1 MISLLLFLACNGG
14 QPAETTPVAEAKAGK
29 PNILLFTLDT
39 TRADMLGTYGSSMA
53 TPNIDTIA
61 RESVVF
67 TRAYTVTP
75 LTIPA
80 HSSLFTG
87 MFPPRHGVED
97 NGDFFLGPDAHTLAE
112 TMSDAGYQTM
122 AAVGA
127 EVTSHHWGFDQGF
140 QTFFDDLKAPKEN
153 RWQVERRADAVEA
166 DALSWL
172 DKRNPDQPFFAWIH
186 FYDPHNPYVAPDDYR
201 KLFPG
206 REYMAEVAWTDHV
219 VGQIIEHLKASGAL
233 DNTWIFLM
241 ADHGEGLGSHGE
253 GMHAVLIYD
262 ATTHI
267 PMIVHPPG
275 GTKMRMV
282 DDAVSLVD
290 IAPTIAAI
298 AGAKPLEGIDGTD
311 LGPAINGTGSIAARD
326 GVYVESLYA
335 FRHYGWAPQRALVD
349 KDYKL
354 LLAPQR
360 ELYRKIDKTEMT
372 NMADQE
378 PAVAQSMHEK
388 LDALMQ
394 KMVPAQGVSQSATMS
409 SDRMNQLQAL
419 GYVTATAPTTNAPE
433 STLPDPKTRL
443 PFLMQVEKTRQ
454 ALQEGNPKEARAR
467 AEAALKEEPNLSD
480 LRVLYAQ
487 ILMGA
492 GDAKKALEILEPMR
506 DSGSAQVIA
515 ALGNIH
521 LSQGDPEQGIGEL
534 EQATQMDPY
543 LVAAWVPYLQALFLS
558 GDVDRFVAEAVRA
571 GAMFPKDA
579 PVQGMYGLALVLG
592 GNPDQAQPVLEAAL
606 AEDPFIP
613 FANHALGTLMKERGD
628 TAKAES
634 FLQEEIR
641 LHPPAI
647 PARRTLVE
655 IYAGEQR
662 YTEQLDQLAVI
673 EKVGGPPDALTYH
686 SKAQA
691 LFNLQRYKESKV
703 AVDACRKVA
712 PEYPACALLEANVLK
727 KLGHEEEA
735 LAAYDRAIKL
745 AQKIDPGVKGKRN
758 DLAGSGSGSGAVAPA
773 VAEKDDPAAEY
784 KGEPPVAA
792 KHDAAP

>member
-1 MISLLLFLACNGG
+1 MISLLLFLACNGAEPTG
-14 QPAETTPVAEAKAGK
+14 ETPAVAAKAGR

-39 TRADMLGTYGSSMA
+39 TRADMLGSYGSSMA
-53 TPNIDTIA
+53 TPNIDTLA
-61 RESVVF
+61 REGLVF

-87 MFPPRHGVED
+87 MFPPRHGVQD
-97 NGDFFLGPDAHTLAE
+97 NGDFFLGPDARTLAE
-112 TMSDAGYQTM
+112 TLQESGYQTM

-140 QTFFDDLKAPKEN
+140 QTFFDDLKAPEQN
-153 RWQVERRADAVEA
+153 RWQVERRADLVQA
-166 DALSWL
+166 DALSWF
-172 DKRNPDQPFFAWIH
+172 DKRDPDQPFFAWIH
-186 FYDPHNPYVAPDDYR
+186 FYDPHNPYRAPEEYQN
-201 KLFPG
+201 LFPG
-206 REYMAEVAWTDHV
+206 RAYMAEIAWTDHV
-219 VGQIIEHLKASGAL
+219 VGQIVQHVKAAGAL
-233 DNTWIFLM
+233 DNTWVFIV

-253 GMHAVLIYD
+253 SMHAVLIYD
-262 ATTHI
+262 ATAHI
-267 PMIVHPPG
+267 PMIVRPPG
-275 GTKMRMV
+275 GTPMRMV

-290 IAPTIAAI
+290 LAPTIAAL
-298 AGAKPLEGIDGTD
+298 AGAKPLDGIDGTD
-311 LGPAINGTGSIAARD
+311 LGPALLGTGPIAARD

-360 ELYRKIDKTEMT
+360 ELYRKVDRTEMT
-372 NMADQE
+372 NVADQE
-378 PAVAQSMHEK
+378 PAVAQRMHEK
-388 LDALMQ
+388 LDVLMQ
-394 KMVPAQGVSQSATMS
+394 KMVPVEGVSESAAMS
-409 SDRMNQLQAL
+409 SDRMQQLAAL
-419 GYVTATAPTTNAPE
+419 GYVTATAPTTSAPE
-433 STLPDPKTRL
+433 ATLRDPKTRL
-443 PFLMQVEKTRQ
+443 SFLAQVEKTRQ
-454 ALQEGNPKEARAR
+454 ALQEGNPKEARER
-467 AEAALKEEPNLSD
+467 AEAALKEEPNLTD

-492 GDAKKALEILEPMR
+492 GDSKKALEILEPLR
-506 DSGSAQVIA
+506 DSGSAQILA
-515 ALGNIH
+515 ALGSIH
-521 LSQGDPEQGIGEL
+521 LSTGDPELGIGEL

-543 LVAAWVPYLQALFLS
+543 LVAAWGPYLHALFLS
-558 GDVDRFVAEAVRA
+558 GDVDRFVAEAARA
-571 GAMFPKDA
+571 GTMFPKDA
-579 PVQGMYGLALVLG
+579 PVQGMYGLALVLS
-592 GNPDQAQPVLEAAL
+592 GNPDAAQPVLEAAL
-606 AEDPFIP
+606 AEEPFIP

-662 YTEQLDQLAVI
+662 YTEQLEQLAVI
-673 EKVGGPPDALTYH
+673 EKVAPPDALTWH

-691 LFNLQRYKESKV
+691 LFNLQRYPESKV

-727 KLGHEEEA
+727 KLGKEEEA

-745 AQKIDPGVKGKRN
+745 AQAIDPEVKGKRN
-758 DLAGSGSGSGAVAPA
+758 DLSGSGSGSGSTPA
-773 VAEKDDPAAEY
+773 VADKDDPAAEY
-784 KGEPPVAA
+784 REAPVAA
-792 KHDAAP
+792 TPDETP

>member
-1 MISLLLFLACNGG
+1 MISLFLLLACNGAD
-14 QPAETTPVAEAKAGK
+14 QAAKTPLAGTKARQ

-39 TRADMLGTYGSSMA
+39 TRADMLGSYGSSMA
-53 TPNIDTIA
+53 TPNIDTLA
-61 RESVVF
+61 REGIVF

-87 MFPPRHGVED
+87 MFPPRHGVQD
-97 NGDFFLGPDAHTLAE
+97 NGDFFLGPDARTLAE

-140 QTFFDDLKAPKEN
+140 QTFFDDLKAPEEN
-153 RWQVERRADAVEA
+153 RWRVERRADSVQA
-166 DALSWL
+166 DAISWL
-172 DKRNPDQPFFAWIH
+172 DKRDPDQPFFAWIH
-186 FYDPHNPYVAPDDYR
+186 FYDPHNPYKAPDDYR
-201 KLFPG
+201 NLFPG
-206 REYMAEVAWTDHV
+206 REYMAEIAWTDHV
-219 VGQIIEHLKASGAL
+219 VGQIVQHVKASGAL
-233 DNTWIFLM
+233 DNTWIFIM
-241 ADHGEGLGSHGE
+241 SDHGEGLGSHGE
-253 GMHAVLIYD
+253 AMHAVLIYD
-262 ATTHI
+262 AMTHI
-267 PMIVHPPG
+267 PMIVRPPG
-275 GTKMRMV
+275 GTPMRKV
-282 DDAVSLVD
+282 DDAISLVD
-290 IAPTIAAI
+290 IAPTIAAL

-311 LGPAINGTGSIAARD
+311 LGPALLGTGPIAARD

-360 ELYRKIDKTEMT
+360 ELYRKIDRTEMT
-372 NMADQE
+372 NVADRE
-378 PAVAQSMHEK
+378 AAVAQGMHEK
-388 LDALMQ
+388 LDLLMQ
-394 KMVPAQGVSQSATMS
+394 KMIPAEGISQSAAMS
-409 SDRMNQLQAL
+409 SDRLQQLAAL
-419 GYVTATAPTTNAPE
+419 GYVTASAPTTDAPE
-433 STLPDPKTRL
+433 SSLRDPKTRL
-443 PFLMQVEKTRQ
+443 SFLAQVEKTRQ
-454 ALQEGNPKEARAR
+454 ALQEGNPKEARKQ
-467 AEAALKEEPNLSD
+467 AEAALKEEPNLTD

-492 GDAKKALEILEPMR
+492 GEAKKALEILEPLR
-506 DSGSAQVIA
+506 DSGSAQIVA

-521 LSQGDPEQGIGEL
+521 LSQGDPELGIGEL

-558 GDVDRFVAEAVRA
+558 GDIDRFVAEAARA

-579 PVQGMYGLALVLG
+579 PVQGMYGLALVLSG
-592 GNPDQAQPVLEAAL
+592 AADQAQPVLEAAL
-606 AEDPFIP
+606 ADDPFIP

-641 LHPPAI
+641 LHPPAV

-662 YTEQLDQLAVI
+662 YTEQLEQLIVI
-673 EKVGGPPDALTYH
+673 EKVGGPSDALTFH

-691 LFNLQRYKESKV
+691 LFNLQRYPESKV

-727 KLGHEEEA
+727 KLGKEDEA

-745 AQKIDPGVKGKRN
+745 AQKIDPEVKGKRN
-758 DLAGSGSGSGAVAPA
+758 DLAGSGSGSGTLAPA
-773 VAEKDDPAAEY
+773 VADKEDPAAEY
-784 KGEPPVAA
+784 KAEAPAA
-792 KHDAAP
+792 DKP